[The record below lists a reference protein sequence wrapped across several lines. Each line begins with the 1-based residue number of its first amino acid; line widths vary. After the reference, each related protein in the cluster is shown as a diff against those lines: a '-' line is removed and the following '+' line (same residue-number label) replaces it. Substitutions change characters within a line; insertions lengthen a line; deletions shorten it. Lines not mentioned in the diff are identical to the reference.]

1 MKTAEF
7 DYPLP
12 PELIAQQ
19 PPEDRAAARMLVVDR
34 WSGSLTHAR
43 VRDLPEW
50 LRAGDLL
57 VVNETRV
64 IPARLFG
71 TRADTGGRV
80 ELLLIEAQD
89 EGRVRWTAL
98 FRAAG
103 RARPGMVLEFAGGLL
118 RAVVE
123 EVRGEGRIVAALSS
137 AEPLADLL
145 SAHGVAPLPPYIR
158 RQTGRSPES
167 VVDLGRY
174 QTVYAR
180 NDGAIAAPTAG
191 LHFTPELLAEC
202 ERRGVGRTAVTLHV
216 GLGTFKPVK
225 VEAVEDHRM
234 ESERYEVS
242 EESARRI
249 AAVDRARHRVV
260 AVGSTTVRTLESVAA
275 EHGAVVG
282 CGGRTELFIRPPYA
296 FHVVDAMLTN
306 FHLPRSTLIMMV
318 CALAGHELV
327 MRAYAEAVRE
337 KYRFYSYGD
346 CMLIV

>member
-1 MKTAEF
+1 MRLIDTHCH
-7 DYPLP
+7 LP
-12 PELIAQQ
+12 HGRLRQQ
-19 PPEDRAAARMLVVDR
+19 LADVLDRA
-34 WSGSLTHAR
+34 
-43 VRDLPEW
+43 
-50 LRAGDLL
+50 
-57 VVNETRV
+57 
-64 IPARLFG
+64 
-71 TRADTGGRV
+71 
-80 ELLLIEAQD
+80 
-89 EGRVRWTAL
+89 
-98 FRAAG
+98 RAAG
-103 RARPGMVLEFAGGLL
+103 LCHLICATSA
-118 RAVVE
+118 VE
-123 EVRGEGRIVAALSS
+123 EAY
-137 AEPLADLL
+137 D
-145 SAHGVAPLPPYIR
+145 
-158 RQTGRSPES
+158 
-167 VVDLGRY
+167 
-174 QTVYAR
+174 AR
-180 NDGAIAAPTAG
+180 NIAHDNADVTFTVGTHPHYAKD
-191 LHFTPELLAEC
+191 FTPELLAEC